1 MLVIRT
7 AGCRSGM
14 PIQESRDDQ
23 LPAVLASLSR
33 DDIFHQH
40 CNHLPLS
47 GLPLVAVALAAA
59 QYPSLSAVAPDM
71 LPLSALLAAEEM
83 GTIATPLF
91 YFDRSWQYR
100 CTFRKVGWV

>member
-40 CNHLPLS
+40 
-47 GLPLVAVALAAA
+47 AITF
-59 QYPSLSAVAPDM
+59 LSAA
-71 LPLSALLAAEEM
+71 
-83 GTIATPLF
+83 
-91 YFDRSWQYR
+91 YRSWQ
-100 CTFRKVGWV
+100 